1 MSQFILN
8 DTTINVINA
17 AEAQI
22 AGLKADNKANNQAAN
37 DQKIGAYCE
46 LIASLA
52 PVKLVKGNLPRAVS
66 KALRVALLEEAG
78 LKEATAKRYVE
89 NSVGAIRMFELS
101 GMDNATPE
109 MVREFLDDAGIDS
122 ENKLAKAI
130 KGEAEKSQAQMLAE
144 QVVGKWSSAKDD
156 NGKVVQ
162 GNVFK
167 DGLSDEDL
175 EEFQIAMRELMA
187 ARQAY
192 RNSAAA
198 KAAQADA
205 TDDGVA
211 AYVAEGLGEYSGG
224 LRPPLQPR
232 RKDMKNKLIK
242 IKALHNFLQTQVS
255 ITLRKDETHW
265 PSGVLIEQGH
275 AHDWLEDAILLESE
289 AHAKAVVAAIRECAA
304 KLGWDVV

>member
-1 MSQFILN
+1 MSQFILD

-109 MVREFLDDAGIDS
+109 MVREFFDDSGIDS

-130 KGEAEKSQAQMLAE
+130 KGEAEKSKAQHLAE

-167 DGLSDEDL
+167 DGLSDDDL
-175 EEFQIAMRELMA
+175 EEFQIAMSELMA

-211 AYVAEGLGEYSGG
+211 AYVAEGLGE
-224 LRPPLQPR
+224 
-232 RKDMKNKLIK
+232 
-242 IKALHNFLQTQVS
+242 
-255 ITLRKDETHW
+255 
-265 PSGVLIEQGH
+265 
-275 AHDWLEDAILLESE
+275 
-289 AHAKAVVAAIRECAA
+289 
-304 KLGWDVV
+304 

>member
-66 KALRVALLEEAG
+66 KALRVALLDEAG

-109 MVREFLDDAGIDS
+109 MVREFFDDSGIDS

-130 KGEAEKSQAQMLAE
+130 KGEAEKSKAQMLAE

-175 EEFQIAMRELMA
+175 EEFQIAMHELMA

-211 AYVAEGLGEYSGG
+211 AYVAEGLGE
-224 LRPPLQPR
+224 
-232 RKDMKNKLIK
+232 
-242 IKALHNFLQTQVS
+242 
-255 ITLRKDETHW
+255 
-265 PSGVLIEQGH
+265 
-275 AHDWLEDAILLESE
+275 
-289 AHAKAVVAAIRECAA
+289 
-304 KLGWDVV
+304 

>member
-22 AGLKADNKANNQAAN
+22 AGLKADNKANNEAAN

-109 MVREFLDDAGIDS
+109 MVREFLDAAGIDS

-130 KGEAEKSQAQMLAE
+130 KGETEKSKAQMLAE

-211 AYVAEGLGEYSGG
+211 AYVAEGLGE
-224 LRPPLQPR
+224 
-232 RKDMKNKLIK
+232 
-242 IKALHNFLQTQVS
+242 
-255 ITLRKDETHW
+255 
-265 PSGVLIEQGH
+265 
-275 AHDWLEDAILLESE
+275 
-289 AHAKAVVAAIRECAA
+289 
-304 KLGWDVV
+304 

>member
-1 MSQFILN
+1 MSQFILA

-101 GMDNATPE
+101 GMDNATPD
-109 MVREFLDDAGIDS
+109 MVREFFDDSGIDS

-130 KGEAEKSQAQMLAE
+130 KGEAEKSKAQMLAE

-167 DGLSDEDL
+167 DGLADDDL

-211 AYVAEGLGEYSGG
+211 AYVAEGLGE
-224 LRPPLQPR
+224 
-232 RKDMKNKLIK
+232 
-242 IKALHNFLQTQVS
+242 
-255 ITLRKDETHW
+255 
-265 PSGVLIEQGH
+265 
-275 AHDWLEDAILLESE
+275 
-289 AHAKAVVAAIRECAA
+289 
-304 KLGWDVV
+304 

>member
-109 MVREFLDDAGIDS
+109 MVREFLDDSGIDS

-130 KGEAEKSQAQMLAE
+130 KGEAEKSKAQMLAE

-167 DGLSDEDL
+167 DGLSDDDL
-175 EEFQIAMRELMA
+175 EEFQIAMHELMA

-211 AYVAEGLGEYSGG
+211 AYVAEGLGE
-224 LRPPLQPR
+224 
-232 RKDMKNKLIK
+232 
-242 IKALHNFLQTQVS
+242 
-255 ITLRKDETHW
+255 
-265 PSGVLIEQGH
+265 
-275 AHDWLEDAILLESE
+275 
-289 AHAKAVVAAIRECAA
+289 
-304 KLGWDVV
+304 

>member
-1 MSQFILN
+1 MSQFILA

-22 AGLKADNKANNQAAN
+22 AGLKADNKANNEAAN

-46 LIASLA
+46 LVASIA
-52 PVKLVKGNLPRAVS
+52 PIKLVKGNLPRAVS
-66 KALRVALLEEAG
+66 KALRAALLEEAG
-78 LKEATAKRYVE
+78 LKEATAKRYIE
-89 NSVGAIRMFELS
+89 NSVGAIRLFELS
-101 GMDNATPE
+101 GMDNATPD

-130 KGEAEKSQAQMLAE
+130 KGESEKSKAQMLAE

-175 EEFQIAMRELMA
+175 DEFQIAMRELMA

-192 RNSAAA
+192 RNSDAA
-198 KAAQADA
+198 KAAQAGA
-205 TDDGVA
+205 TDDAVA
-211 AYVAEGLGEYSGG
+211 AYVAEGLGE
-224 LRPPLQPR
+224 
-232 RKDMKNKLIK
+232 
-242 IKALHNFLQTQVS
+242 F
-255 ITLRKDETHW
+255 
-265 PSGVLIEQGH
+265 
-275 AHDWLEDAILLESE
+275 
-289 AHAKAVVAAIRECAA
+289 
-304 KLGWDVV
+304 

>member
-1 MSQFILN
+1 MSQFILA

-167 DGLSDEDL
+167 DGLSDDDL
-175 EEFQIAMRELMA
+175 EEFQIAMSE
-187 ARQAY
+187 
-192 RNSAAA
+192 
-198 KAAQADA
+198 
-205 TDDGVA
+205 TDGCA
-211 AYVAEGLGEYSGG
+211 SGIPQQ
-224 LRPPLQPR
+224 RCC
-232 RKDMKNKLIK
+232 
-242 IKALHNFLQTQVS
+242 
-255 ITLRKDETHW
+255 
-265 PSGVLIEQGH
+265 QG
-275 AHDWLEDAILLESE
+275 
-289 AHAKAVVAAIRECAA
+289 
-304 KLGWDVV
+304 GTG

>member
-66 KALRVALLEEAG
+66 KALRVALLDEAG

-109 MVREFLDDAGIDS
+109 MVREFFDDSGIDS

-130 KGEAEKSQAQMLAE
+130 KGETEKSKAQMLAE

-211 AYVAEGLGEYSGG
+211 AYVAEGLGE
-224 LRPPLQPR
+224 
-232 RKDMKNKLIK
+232 
-242 IKALHNFLQTQVS
+242 
-255 ITLRKDETHW
+255 
-265 PSGVLIEQGH
+265 
-275 AHDWLEDAILLESE
+275 
-289 AHAKAVVAAIRECAA
+289 
-304 KLGWDVV
+304 

>member
-1 MSQFILN
+1 MSQFILA

-109 MVREFLDDAGIDS
+109 MVREFFDDSGIDS

-130 KGEAEKSQAQMLAE
+130 KGEAEKSKAQMLAE

-167 DGLSDEDL
+167 DGLSDDDL
-175 EEFQIAMRELMA
+175 EEFQIAMHELMA

-211 AYVAEGLGEYSGG
+211 AYVAEGLGE
-224 LRPPLQPR
+224 
-232 RKDMKNKLIK
+232 
-242 IKALHNFLQTQVS
+242 
-255 ITLRKDETHW
+255 
-265 PSGVLIEQGH
+265 
-275 AHDWLEDAILLESE
+275 
-289 AHAKAVVAAIRECAA
+289 
-304 KLGWDVV
+304 

>member
-1 MSQFILN
+1 M
-8 DTTINVINA
+8 INA

-109 MVREFLDDAGIDS
+109 MVREFFDDSGIDS

-130 KGEAEKSQAQMLAE
+130 KGEAEKSKAQMLAE

-167 DGLSDEDL
+167 DGLSDDDL

-211 AYVAEGLGEYSGG
+211 AYVADGLGE
-224 LRPPLQPR
+224 
-232 RKDMKNKLIK
+232 
-242 IKALHNFLQTQVS
+242 
-255 ITLRKDETHW
+255 
-265 PSGVLIEQGH
+265 
-275 AHDWLEDAILLESE
+275 
-289 AHAKAVVAAIRECAA
+289 
-304 KLGWDVV
+304 

>member
-1 MSQFILN
+1 MSQFILA

-130 KGEAEKSQAQMLAE
+130 KGEAEKSKAQMLAE

-167 DGLSDEDL
+167 DGLSDDDL
-175 EEFQIAMRELMA
+175 EEFQIAMSELMA

-211 AYVAEGLGEYSGG
+211 AYVAEGLGE
-224 LRPPLQPR
+224 
-232 RKDMKNKLIK
+232 
-242 IKALHNFLQTQVS
+242 
-255 ITLRKDETHW
+255 
-265 PSGVLIEQGH
+265 
-275 AHDWLEDAILLESE
+275 
-289 AHAKAVVAAIRECAA
+289 
-304 KLGWDVV
+304 

>member
-1 MSQFILN
+1 MSQFILA

-109 MVREFLDDAGIDS
+109 MVREFFDDSGIDS

-130 KGEAEKSQAQMLAE
+130 KGEAEKSKAQMLAE

-167 DGLSDEDL
+167 DGLSDDDL

-211 AYVAEGLGEYSGG
+211 AYVAEGLGE
-224 LRPPLQPR
+224 
-232 RKDMKNKLIK
+232 
-242 IKALHNFLQTQVS
+242 
-255 ITLRKDETHW
+255 
-265 PSGVLIEQGH
+265 
-275 AHDWLEDAILLESE
+275 
-289 AHAKAVVAAIRECAA
+289 
-304 KLGWDVV
+304 

>member
-109 MVREFLDDAGIDS
+109 MVREFFDDSGIDS

-130 KGEAEKSQAQMLAE
+130 KGETEKSKAQMLAE

-211 AYVAEGLGEYSGG
+211 AYVAEGLGE
-224 LRPPLQPR
+224 
-232 RKDMKNKLIK
+232 
-242 IKALHNFLQTQVS
+242 
-255 ITLRKDETHW
+255 
-265 PSGVLIEQGH
+265 
-275 AHDWLEDAILLESE
+275 
-289 AHAKAVVAAIRECAA
+289 
-304 KLGWDVV
+304 